1 MTVITVTA
9 YEPRYR
15 QQVLD
20 LFYRAYQVHIHL
32 DWYTIEQWLEGEAEI
47 LRLAWDDHH
56 LVGVMGAAPPLNGT
70 SWLRLILLRDRAPS
84 RTTLLALWE
93 STRKALIPLGTLSAW
108 VLLSNESLADDVRA
122 LGFEQEE
129 WVVTLRRQ
137 GEELPE
143 PVTTA
148 VEIHP
153 LELDNLESAVQVDH
167 RAFAAPWQLDASD
180 LYQAVRLSDS
190 ATIACLDGEVIGY
203 QLSTR
208 YRETGHLARL
218 AVLPQQQGKG
228 VGGALLRQM
237 INSFLRKRVIAVT
250 VNTQLSNVQSQRLYE
265 YYGFRRNHYDLPVWK
280 YQFDAGKEDV

>member
-32 DWYTIEQWLEGEAEI
+32 DWYTIEQWLENDEI
-47 LRLAWDDHH
+47 IRLAWDDHH

-70 SWLRLILLRDRAPS
+70 SWVRLILLRDRAPS
-84 RTTLLALWE
+84 RTTLHALWD
-93 STRKALIPLGTLSAW
+93 STRKALLPVGAQSAW
-108 VLLSNESLADDVRA
+108 LLLSNDSLSDDIRA
-122 LGFEQEE
+122 LGFEQDE

-137 GEELPE
+137 GTDFPE
-143 PVTTA
+143 PVTTP
-148 VEIHP
+148 VVIHP
-153 LELDNLESAVQVDH
+153 LELDNLEPAVFVDH
-167 RAFAAPWQLDASD
+167 HAFAPPWQLDAPD
-180 LYQAVRLSDS
+180 LYQAVRQADS
-190 ATIACLDGEVIGY
+190 ATVAIIDGKIIGY

-218 AVLPQQQGKG
+218 AVMPDQQGKG

-237 INSFLRKRVIAVT
+237 LGGFLRKQVSTVT
-250 VNTQLSNVQSQRLYE
+250 VNTQLSNTQSQRLYE
-265 YYGFRRNHYDLPVWK
+265 YYGFRRNHFDLPVWK
-280 YQFDAGKEDV
+280 YALDGSGDNV

>member
-32 DWYTIEQWLEGEAEI
+32 DWYSIEQWLETGAEI

-56 LVGVMGAAPPLNGT
+56 LVGVMGAAQPLHDT
-70 SWLRLILLRDRAPS
+70 SWIRLILLRDRAPS
-84 RTTLLALWE
+84 RTTLRALWD
-93 STRKALIPLGTLSAW
+93 SVSKALIPLGVRSAW
-108 VLLSNESLADDVRA
+108 LLLSNETLSDDVRA
-122 LGFEQEE
+122 LDFEQDE

-137 GEELPE
+137 GEEFPE
-143 PVTTA
+143 PVATA
-148 VEIHP
+148 IEILP
-153 LELDNLESAVQVDH
+153 LELDHLEPAVRVDH
-167 RAFAAPWQLDASD
+167 AAFAPPWQLDTQD
-180 LYQAVRLSDS
+180 LYQAVRQSDS
-190 ATIACLDGEVIGY
+190 ATIALLNGEVIGY

-218 AVLPQQQGKG
+218 AVMPDQQGKG
-228 VGGALLRQM
+228 VGGALLRHM
-237 INSFLRKRVIAVT
+237 IAGFLRKRVATVT

-265 YYGFRRNHYDLPVWK
+265 YYGFRRNHFDLPVWK
-280 YQFDAGKEDV
+280 YEFGTDSENV